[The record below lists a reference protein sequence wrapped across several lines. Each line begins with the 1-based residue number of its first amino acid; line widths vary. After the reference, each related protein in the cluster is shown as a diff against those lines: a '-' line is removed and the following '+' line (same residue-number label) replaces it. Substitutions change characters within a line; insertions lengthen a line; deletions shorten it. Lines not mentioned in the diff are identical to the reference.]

1 MSSGFLGRGW
11 KFPVQVDP
19 VTGRFM
25 MSSGEEDIA
34 ESLGI
39 ILRTMQGERVM
50 RPDFGGNLNNYV
62 FSLTDATTL
71 NMMETDLLDAIIRW
85 EPRVEGVE
93 VHVETDP
100 SMPEKL
106 MIHVKYTVRATNNL
120 YNQVYPYYLSEGA
133 S

>member
-11 KFPVQVDP
+11 KFPVQLDP

-25 MSSGEEDIA
+25 MSDGEEDIA

-62 FSLTDATTL
+62 FALTDTTTL
-71 NMMETDLLDAIIRW
+71 NLLQNDLLKAIIAW

-93 VHVETDP
+93 VEVRTDP
-100 SMPEKL
+100 ANPEKL
-106 MIHVKYTVRATNNL
+106 MIHVQYIVRATNNL
-120 YNQVYPYYLSEGA
+120 FNQVYPYYLSEGA

>member
-11 KFPVQVDP
+11 KFPVQLDP

-25 MSSGEEDIA
+25 MSDGEEDIA

-39 ILRTMQGERVM
+39 IIRTMQGERVM

-62 FSLTDATTL
+62 FALTDTTTL
-71 NMMETDLLDAIIRW
+71 NLLQNDLLKAITTW
-85 EPRVEGVE
+85 EPRVEAVE
-93 VHVETDP
+93 VQVKTDP
-100 SMPEKL
+100 ANPEKL
-106 MIHVKYTVRATNNL
+106 MIHVQYIVRATNNL
-120 YNQVYPYYLSEGA
+120 FNQVYPYYLSEGA